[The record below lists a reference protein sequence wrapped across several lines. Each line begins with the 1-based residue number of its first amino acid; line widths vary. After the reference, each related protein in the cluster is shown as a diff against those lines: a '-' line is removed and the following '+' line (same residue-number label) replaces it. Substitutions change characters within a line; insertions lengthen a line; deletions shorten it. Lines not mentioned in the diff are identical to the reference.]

1 MEVKLEKKEKETDT
15 GGGEMKSVTG
25 LTETILKQRAVAIES
40 IGLRSEAR
48 NLGESTNTM
57 VMSSS
62 QKG

>member
-1 MEVKLEKKEKETDT
+1 MEVKLEKKEKETDI
-15 GGGEMKSVTG
+15 GGGEMKSVTE

-40 IGLRSEAR
+40 TGLRSEAR
-48 NLGESTNTM
+48 NLGGSTNTM